1 MYTCFAFY
9 SILVFTYSAFF
20 EQIHKL
26 LARCGGVR
34 GQEGCVCSASVFVV
48 GHTAAKVR
56 LNQHQI
62 NIFFQSTK
70 SPATVTFK
78 KGFLRIKMFCRELK
92 VLQGAA

>member
-62 NIFFQSTK
+62 NIFFSKHQK
-70 SPATVTFK
+70 SCNCDF
-78 KGFLRIKMFCRELK
+78 
-92 VLQGAA
+92 